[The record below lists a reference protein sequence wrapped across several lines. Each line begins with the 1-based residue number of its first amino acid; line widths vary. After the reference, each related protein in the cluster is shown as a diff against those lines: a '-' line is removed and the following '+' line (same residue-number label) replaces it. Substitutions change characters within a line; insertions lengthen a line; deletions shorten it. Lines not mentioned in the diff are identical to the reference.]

1 MIAGRNSLDFSSSL
15 KRSILYHL
23 HIDAL
28 DFRFT
33 FSENEEIG
41 IEGLACQSVLLSST
55 FLLGL
60 DVTIRLGVPISTN
73 LLSEGLPFL
82 VVVISFSGVRGRL
95 QHFCLL
101 AALILQPS
109 HARGTG

>member
-1 MIAGRNSLDFSSSL
+1 
-15 KRSILYHL
+15 
-23 HIDAL
+23 
-28 DFRFT
+28 
-33 FSENEEIG
+33 
-41 IEGLACQSVLLSST
+41 
-55 FLLGL
+55 LGL